1 MRSCSHCRRSF
12 PDGAQKCPACGTYLL
27 GVWREG
33 EVVEAAPPPRSS
45 RPPEG
50 LVVVARCRT
59 RWEADFV
66 RTLLES
72 EGIATGQKPSAATEA
87 WSYLPSLSTAIEV
100 LVRAEDEDEARSILL
115 SGRDDATGETLDS

>member
-1 MRSCSHCRRSF
+1 MRTCSHCRRSF
-12 PDGAQKCPACGTYLL
+12 PEGARKCPACDTYLL
-27 GVWREG
+27 GLWRED
-33 EVVEAAPPPRSS
+33 EALEPAPASS

-72 EGIATGQKPSAATEA
+72 EGIATGQKPSAATET
-87 WSYLPSLSTAIEV
+87 WSYLPTLSAAIEV
-100 LVRAEDEDEARSILL
+100 LVRAEDEDEARNILL